1 MVLHDFMFA
10 CSLYPTTKAFLQ
22 NVEKEVQYQL
32 VSAHASIGSHPRPPL
47 TPLVQRRLSRHCS
60 IVLWYGNN
68 ENEEALDF
76 WEESRS
82 NR

>member
-32 VSAHASIGSHPRPPL
+32 VSQHLSMCTSNQPWSHHSRTNKRDIACCAATIESAL
-47 TPLVQRRLSRHCS
+47 QHCALVWQQRK
-60 IVLWYGNN
+60 
-68 ENEEALDF
+68 
-76 WEESRS
+76 
-82 NR
+82 